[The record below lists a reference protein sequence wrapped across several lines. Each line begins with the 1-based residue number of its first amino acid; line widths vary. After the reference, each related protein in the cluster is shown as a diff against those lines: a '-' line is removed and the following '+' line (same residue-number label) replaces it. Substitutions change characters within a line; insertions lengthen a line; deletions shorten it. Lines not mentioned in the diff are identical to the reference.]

1 MKIGNDVIGVKQSRF
16 RYRKRSSNF
25 WKLLV
30 EIKKIRTIEQLDI
43 VKDMIREA
51 YLNDKITYDENNE
64 LYSEL
69 NKQASK
75 VGKRKISVKTGP
87 LEVSGE
93 KEGKIL

>member
-1 MKIGNDVIGVKQSRF
+1 
-16 RYRKRSSNF
+16 
-25 WKLLV
+25 
-30 EIKKIRTIEQLDI
+30 
-43 VKDMIREA
+43 MIREA
-51 YLNDKITYDENNE
+51 YLNGKITYDENNV

-75 VGKRKISVKTGP
+75 VEKRKISVKTGP

>member
-1 MKIGNDVIGVKQSRF
+1 MKIGKDVIGVKQPQF
-16 RYRKRSSNF
+16 RCRRRSSNF

-75 VGKRKISVKTGP
+75 VGKRKISVKIGP
-87 LEVSGE
+87 LEVGGE